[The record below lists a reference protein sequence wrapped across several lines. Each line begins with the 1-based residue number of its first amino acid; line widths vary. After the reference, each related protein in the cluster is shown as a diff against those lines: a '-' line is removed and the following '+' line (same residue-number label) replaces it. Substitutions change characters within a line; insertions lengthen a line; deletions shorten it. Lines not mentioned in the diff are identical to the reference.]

1 MFWKCNVVDIY
12 VIKYG
17 KRNIYDNFVK
27 TQNVKCM
34 PLINKPC
41 LARPIIIDWNPES
54 RYYSFLVSL
63 DKLDGC
69 SNNLNDL
76 RDYLLKIRQ
85 KN

>member
-1 MFWKCNVVDIY
+1 
-12 VIKYG
+12 
-17 KRNIYDNFVK
+17 
-27 TQNVKCM
+27 M

-63 DKLDGC
+63 DKLDGG
-69 SNNLNDL
+69 SNNLDNL